1 MSIEKGINAKLS
13 DLAKYLDNL
22 TLRTRAKNA
31 KISND
36 NLLDGKAF
44 NANLPAAHLSQHSID
59 QGESLINSDV
69 PLFVQANP
77 QIRNKRTISVERNEQ
92 VIIRKEEYQTTSAGN
107 LHQYTW
113 RNSATKFPI
122 EKLAYKVESN
132 VQIYI
137 LANSAKRHQ
146 IEKQIIGQYKIYY
159 S

>member
-22 TLRTRAKNA
+22 TLRTRDKNA

-36 NLLDGKAF
+36 NFLDGKAF
-44 NANLPAAHLSQHSID
+44 NANLPAAHLSQDSID

-69 PLFVQANP
+69 PLFVQANL
-77 QIRNKRTISVERNEQ
+77 QIRNKRTISVERTEQ

-107 LHQYTW
+107 LYQYTW

-122 EKLAYKVESN
+122 EKLAYKSRK
-132 VQIYI
+132 QC
-137 LANSAKRHQ
+137 ANLHSC
-146 IEKQIIGQYKIYY
+146 EFC
-159 S
+159 

>member
-44 NANLPAAHLSQHSID
+44 NVNLPAAHLSQHSID

-107 LHQYTW
+107 LHQYT
-113 RNSATKFPI
+113 
-122 EKLAYKVESN
+122 
-132 VQIYI
+132 
-137 LANSAKRHQ
+137 
-146 IEKQIIGQYKIYY
+146 
-159 S
+159 